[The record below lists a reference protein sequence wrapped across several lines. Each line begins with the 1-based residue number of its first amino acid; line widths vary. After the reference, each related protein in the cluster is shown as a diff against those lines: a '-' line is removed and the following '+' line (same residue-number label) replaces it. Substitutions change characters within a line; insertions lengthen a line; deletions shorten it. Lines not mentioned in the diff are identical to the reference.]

1 MYRKLID
8 KLHQKSSTSR
18 KKITIVGDS
27 MIDEYYQVT
36 SNRISPEFPI
46 PILKSKSEEPFK
58 VVAGGAANVIRQ
70 LEYQN
75 VESKLVSIL
84 DPYSYEVFNKN
95 INVDCCI
102 MPWGCM
108 VPRKKRFYHEDF
120 PLVRWDCETDRY
132 NLDEKSYEDTINSLE
147 IPKSDIIVFSA
158 YGKGIFY
165 TPWYKKY
172 LKNNI
177 TIVDPKKNGEKWQ
190 NCTIFKPNSIEAQN
204 ISGKKEIKDQLDFIM
219 KKVKCKAVI
228 ITQSGKGLCGCVD
241 SPDNYF
247 EIRPKIKNIDV
258 RSVIGAGDC
267 FTAFLALSYS
277 HGFSLEDCSKIAFNA
292 GISYVKNKHNETVCL
307 LDLLESCE
315 DYDKIIYNPSLLKT
329 RKTKLAFTNG
339 CFDILHEG
347 HLQSLKFAKSKADK
361 LVVAVNSDASVKR
374 LKGKERPINNI
385 KTRMNM
391 LASLDFVDYVVSFEE
406 DTPLE
411 IIKNIKP
418 DVLIKSYPYNAKEI
432 VGSDLVS
439 EKYICP
445 KKIDISTTSILEKYK
460 N

>member
-1 MYRKLID
+1 MYRRLID
-8 KLHQKSSTSR
+8 KLYLKSLKS
-18 KKITIVGDS
+18 KKIITVVGDS

-46 PILKSKSEEPFK
+46 PVLKSKSEEPFK

-84 DPYSYEVFNKN
+84 DSYSYEVFNKN
-95 INVDCCI
+95 INVDCCVF
-102 MPWGCM
+102 PWNAKIP
-108 VPRKKRFYHEDF
+108 VKKRFYQDDF
-120 PLVRWDCETDRY
+120 PLVRWDCETANY
-132 NLDEKSYEDTINSLE
+132 NLNEKDYDETIKSLV
-147 IPKSDIIVFSA
+147 IPESDIIVFSA

-177 TIVDPKKNGEKWQ
+177 TIVDPKKNGEKWE
-190 NCTIFKPNSIEAQN
+190 NCTIFKPNSVEARN
-204 ISGKKEIKDQLDFIM
+204 ISGKKEIKDQLNFLIN
-219 KKVKCKAVI
+219 KIKCKAVI
-228 ITQSGKGLCGCVD
+228 ITQSGEGVCGCVD

-247 EIRPKIKNIDV
+247 EIKPQNKNIDV

-277 HGFSLEDCSKIAFNA
+277 HGFSLEDSSKIAFNA

-315 DYDKIIYNPSLLKT
+315 DYDKIIYTPELLKS

-347 HLQSLKFAKSKADK
+347 HLQSLRFAKSKAEK
-361 LVVAVNSDASVKR
+361 LVVAVNSDASIKR
-374 LKGKERPINNI
+374 IKGSERPINNL
-385 KTRMNM
+385 KSRMNM

-411 IIKNIKP
+411 IIKSINP
-418 DVLIKSYPYNAKEI
+418 DVLIKSEPYNSKEVI
-432 VGSDLVS
+432 GSDIV
-439 EKYICP
+439 KKVFICP
-445 KKIDISTTSILEKYK
+445 KKIDISTTLILQKYK
-460 N
+460 S

>member
-46 PILKSKSEEPFK
+46 PILKSNSEEPFK

-84 DPYSYEVFNKN
+84 DSYSYEVFNKN

-102 MPWGCM
+102 MPWGSM

-228 ITQSGKGLCGCVD
+228 ITQSGQGLCGCVD

-247 EIRPKIKNIDV
+247 EIRPKIKNIDA

-292 GISYVKNKHNETVCL
+292 GISYVKNKHNETICL

-315 DYDKIIYNPSLLKT
+315 DYDKIIYNPSLLQT

-361 LVVAVNSDASVKR
+361 LVVAVNSDASVRR
-374 LKGKERPINNI
+374 LKGKERPINNL
-385 KTRMNM
+385 KTRMHM

-418 DVLIKSYPYNAKEI
+418 DVLIKSHPYNEKEI

>member
-8 KLHQKSSTSR
+8 KFYQKNLST
-18 KKITIVGDS
+18 KKKVTVVGDA
-27 MIDEYYQVT
+27 MLDEYYQVT

-46 PILKSKSEEPFK
+46 PILKSNSENPFK

-75 VESKLVSIL
+75 VESKLVAIL
-84 DPYSYEVFNKN
+84 DSYSYEVFNKN
-95 INVDCCI
+95 INIDYCVT
-102 MPWGCM
+102 PWNSM
-108 VPRKKRFYHEDF
+108 IPRKKRFYHEDF
-120 PLVRWDCETDRY
+120 PLVRWDCETERY
-132 NLDEKSYEDTINSLE
+132 NLSEEDYDQTIKSLV
-147 IPKSDIIVFSA
+147 IPESDIVVFSA
-158 YGKGIFY
+158 YGKGMFF

-190 NCTIFKPNSIEAQN
+190 NCTIFKPNASEAQN
-204 ISGKKEIKDQLDFIM
+204 ISGKKEIKDQLNFIM

-228 ITQSGKGLCGCVD
+228 ITQSGQGLCGCVD

-247 EIRPKIKNIDV
+247 EIRPQIQNIDV

-267 FTAFLALSYS
+267 FTAFLALAYS

-292 GISYVKNKHNETVCL
+292 GISYVKNKHNEIVSL

-315 DYDKIIYNPSLLKT
+315 DYDKIIYNPKLLQT

-347 HLQSLKFAKSKADK
+347 HLQSLKFAKNKAEK
-361 LVVAVNSDASVKR
+361 LVVAVNSDESVKR
-374 LKGKERPINNI
+374 LKGKERPVNDI
-385 KTRMNM
+385 KTRMKM
-391 LASLDFVDYVVSFEE
+391 LASLDFVDYVVCFEE

-411 IIKNIKP
+411 IIKSIKP
-418 DVLIKSYPYNAKEI
+418 DVLIKSQPYNAKEI
-432 VGSDLVS
+432 VGAEIVP
-439 EKYICP
+439 EVYICP
-445 KKIDISTTSILEKYK
+445 KKINISTTDILKKYK

>member
-8 KLHQKSSTSR
+8 KFYQKNLLT
-18 KKITIVGDS
+18 KKKVTVVGDA
-27 MIDEYYQVT
+27 MLDEYYQVT

-46 PILKSKSEEPFK
+46 PILKSNSENPFK

-75 VESKLVSIL
+75 VESKLVAIL
-84 DPYSYEVFNKN
+84 DSYSYEVFNKN
-95 INVDCCI
+95 INIDYCVT
-102 MPWGCM
+102 PWNSM
-108 VPRKKRFYHEDF
+108 IPRKKRFYHEDF
-120 PLVRWDCETDRY
+120 PLVRWDCETERY
-132 NLDEKSYEDTINSLE
+132 NLSEEDYDQTIKSLV
-147 IPKSDIIVFSA
+147 IPESDIVVFSA
-158 YGKGIFY
+158 YGKGMFF

-190 NCTIFKPNSIEAQN
+190 NCTIFKPNASEAQN
-204 ISGKKEIKDQLDFIM
+204 ISGKKEIKDQLNFIM

-228 ITQSGKGLCGCVD
+228 ITQSGQGLCGCVD

-247 EIRPKIKNIDV
+247 EIRPQIQNIDV

-267 FTAFLALSYS
+267 FTAFLALAYS

-292 GISYVKNKHNETVCL
+292 GISYVKNKHNEIVSL

-315 DYDKIIYNPSLLKT
+315 DYDKIIYNPKLLQT

-347 HLQSLKFAKSKADK
+347 HLQSLKFAKNKAEK
-361 LVVAVNSDASVKR
+361 LVVAVNSDESVKR
-374 LKGKERPINNI
+374 LKGKERPVNDI
-385 KTRMNM
+385 KTRMKM
-391 LASLDFVDYVVSFEE
+391 LASLDFVDYVVCFEE

-411 IIKNIKP
+411 IIKSIKP
-418 DVLIKSYPYNAKEI
+418 DVLIKSQPYNAKEI
-432 VGSDLVS
+432 VGAEIVP
-439 EKYICP
+439 EVYICP
-445 KKIDISTTSILEKYK
+445 KKINISTTDILKKYK

>member
-8 KLHQKSSTSR
+8 KFYQKNLST
-18 KKITIVGDS
+18 KKKVTVVGDA
-27 MIDEYYQVT
+27 MLDEYYQVT

-46 PILKSKSEEPFK
+46 PILKSNSENPFK

-75 VESKLVSIL
+75 VESKLVAIL
-84 DPYSYEVFNKN
+84 DSYSYEVFNKN
-95 INVDCCI
+95 INIDYCVI
-102 MPWGCM
+102 PWNSM
-108 VPRKKRFYHEDF
+108 IPRKKRFYHEDF
-120 PLVRWDCETDRY
+120 PLVRWDCETERY
-132 NLDEKSYEDTINSLE
+132 NLSKEDYDQTIKSLV
-147 IPKSDIIVFSA
+147 IPESDIVVFSA
-158 YGKGIFY
+158 YGKGMFF

-190 NCTIFKPNSIEAQN
+190 NCTIFKPNASEAQN
-204 ISGKKEIKDQLDFIM
+204 ISGKKEIKDQLNFIM

-228 ITQSGKGLCGCVD
+228 ITQSGQGLCGCVD

-247 EIRPKIKNIDV
+247 EIRPQIQNIDV

-267 FTAFLALSYS
+267 FTAFLALAYS

-292 GISYVKNKHNETVCL
+292 GISYVKNKHNEIVSL

-315 DYDKIIYNPSLLKT
+315 DYDKIIYNPKLLQT

-347 HLQSLKFAKSKADK
+347 HLQSLKFAKNKAEK
-361 LVVAVNSDASVKR
+361 LVVAVNSDESVKR
-374 LKGKERPINNI
+374 LKGKERPVNDI
-385 KTRMNM
+385 KTRMKM
-391 LASLDFVDYVVSFEE
+391 LASLDFVDYVVCFEE

-411 IIKNIKP
+411 IIKSIKP
-418 DVLIKSYPYNAKEI
+418 DVLIKSQPYNAKEI
-432 VGSDLVS
+432 VGAEIVP
-439 EKYICP
+439 EVYICP
-445 KKIDISTTSILEKYK
+445 KKINISTTDILKKYK

>member
-1 MYRKLID
+1 MYRNLID
-8 KLHQKSSTSR
+8 KLYQKSSKN
-18 KKITIVGDS
+18 KKNITVVGDS
-27 MIDEYYQVT
+27 MLDEYYQVT

-46 PILKSKSEEPFK
+46 PVLKSNYEEPAK
-58 VVAGGAANVIRQ
+58 VIAGGAANVIRQ
-70 LEYQN
+70 LEHQN

-84 DPYSYEVFNKN
+84 DSYSYEVFNKN
-95 INVDCCI
+95 INVDYCVI
-102 MPWGCM
+102 PWDCK

-132 NLDEKSYEDTINSLE
+132 NLNNQSYDEAIKSLT
-147 IPKSDIIVFSA
+147 IPKSDIVVFSA

-172 LKNNI
+172 LKENI
-177 TIVDPKKNGEKWQ
+177 TIVDPKKTGEKWQ
-190 NCTIFKPNSIEAQN
+190 NCTIFKPNASEARN
-204 ISGKKEIKDQLDFIM
+204 ISGKKAIKDQLNEII

-228 ITQSGKGLCGCVD
+228 ITQSGDGLCGCIG

-247 EIRPKIKNIDV
+247 EVRPQIKNIDV

-277 HGFSLEDCSKIAFNA
+277 HGFSLEDCAKIAFNA
-292 GISYVKNKHNETVCL
+292 GISYVKNKHNEILTL

-315 DYDKIIYNPSLLKT
+315 DYDKIIYNPKILEK
-329 RKTKLAFTNG
+329 RKSKLAFTNG

-347 HLQSLKFAKSKADK
+347 HLQSLQFAKSKAEK
-361 LVVAVNSDASVKR
+361 LVVAVNSDASVKK
-374 LKGKERPINNI
+374 LKGKERPVNNLH
-385 KTRMNM
+385 TRMKM

-406 DTPLE
+406 DTPYE
-411 IIKNIKP
+411 IIKTIKP
-418 DVLIKSYPYNAKEI
+418 DALIKSQPYNANEI
-432 VGSDLVS
+432 VGADIVK
-439 EKYICP
+439 EVYICP
-445 KKIDISTTSILEKYK
+445 KKINISTTSILAKYK

>member
-1 MYRKLID
+1 MYRNLID
-8 KLHQKSSTSR
+8 KLYQKTSKT
-18 KKITIVGDS
+18 KKRITVVGDS
-27 MIDEYYQVT
+27 MLDEYYQVT

-46 PILKSKSEEPFK
+46 PVLKSKFEEPTK

-84 DPYSYEVFNKN
+84 DSYGYEILNKN
-95 INVDCCI
+95 INVDYCPI
-102 MPWGCM
+102 PWNAKI
-108 VPRKKRFYHEDF
+108 PRKKRFYHEDF

-132 NLDEKSYEDTINSLE
+132 NLDDKSYEETIKSLV
-147 IPKSDIIVFSA
+147 IPESDIIVFSA
-158 YGKGIFY
+158 YGKGLFF

-177 TIVDPKKNGEKWQ
+177 TIVDPKKSGEKWQ
-190 NCTIFKPNSIEAQN
+190 NCTIFKPNASEAQN
-204 ISGKKEIKDQLDFIM
+204 ISGKKEIKDQLDSIM

-228 ITQSGKGLCGCVD
+228 ITQSGNGFCGCVD

-247 EIRPKIKNIDV
+247 ELKPQIKNIDV

-277 HGFSLEDCSKIAFNA
+277 HGFSLEDCAKLAFNA
-292 GISYVKNKHNETVCL
+292 GISYVKNKHNETLCL
-307 LDLLESCE
+307 LDLLESCD
-315 DYDKIIYNPSLLKT
+315 DYDKIIYNPELLKT
-329 RKTKLAFTNG
+329 RKSKLVFTNG

-347 HLQSLKFAKSKADK
+347 HLQSLQFAKSKGDK
-361 LVVAVNSDASVKR
+361 LVVAVNSDNSVKK
-374 LKGKERPINNI
+374 LKGKERPVNNL
-385 KTRMNM
+385 KSRMKM
-391 LASLDFVDYVVSFEE
+391 LASLDFVDYVVSFNE

-411 IIKNIKP
+411 VIKSIKP
-418 DVLIKSYPYNAKEI
+418 DVLIKSEPYKANEI
-432 VGSDLVS
+432 IGADIVPEVF
-439 EKYICP
+439 ICP
-445 KKIDISTTSILEKYK
+445 KKINLSTTSILEKYK

>member
-8 KLHQKSSTSR
+8 KFYQKSLQTE
-18 KKITIVGDS
+18 KKITVVGDS
-27 MIDEYYQVT
+27 MLDEYYQVT

-46 PILKSKSEEPFK
+46 PVLKSKYEEPTK
-58 VVAGGAANVIRQ
+58 VVPGGAANVIRQ
-70 LEYQN
+70 LEFQN
-75 VESKLVSIL
+75 VDSKLVSIL
-84 DPYSYEVFNKN
+84 DAHSYEIFNKN
-95 INVDCCI
+95 INVDYCVI
-102 MPWGCM
+102 PWNSM

-120 PLVRWDCETDRY
+120 PLVRWDCETDKY
-132 NLDEKSYEDTINSLE
+132 NLNNQDYEQAIKSLTIPE
-147 IPKSDIIVFSA
+147 SDIIVFSA
-158 YGKGIFY
+158 YGKGMFF

-177 TIVDPKKNGEKWQ
+177 TIVDPKKNGEKWE
-190 NCTIFKPNSIEAQN
+190 NCTIFKPNASEAQN
-204 ISGKKEIKDQLDFIM
+204 ISGKKEIKDQLNFIM

-228 ITQSGKGLCGCVD
+228 ITQSGEGVCGCVD

-247 EIRPKIKNIDV
+247 EIRPQIKNIDV

-292 GISYVKNKHNETVCL
+292 GISYVKNKHNEILCL

-315 DYDKIIYNPSLLKT
+315 DYDKIIYNPNILEK

-374 LKGKERPINNI
+374 LKGKQRPINDI

-391 LASLDFVDYVVSFEE
+391 LASLDFVDYVVCFEE
-406 DTPLE
+406 DNPLK
-411 IIKNIKP
+411 IIKSIKP
-418 DVLIKSYPYNAKEI
+418 DVLVKSQPYNAKEVVGANI
-432 VGSDLVS
+432 VPEV
-439 EKYICP
+439 YICP
-445 KKIDISTTSILEKYK
+445 KKIDISTTSILAKYK